1 MESCAVQ
8 QRTDVTSHLSNSG
21 WCAVPF
27 FCWRLL
33 GLIPGGAPFSQ
44 LNRGVKDAM
53 VKSTK
58 LVECQ
63 FMSKTCKRLS
73 LKNNTQVKRERRKP
87 STDWTWIAKGL
98 GRSHTDSTYA
108 GATDKTTQE
117 DDGFGETK
125 KKHLRQSQCASRK
138 QWRLVTFNGTS

>member
-1 MESCAVQ
+1 
-8 QRTDVTSHLSNSG
+8 
-21 WCAVPF
+21 
-27 FCWRLL
+27 
-33 GLIPGGAPFSQ
+33 
-44 LNRGVKDAM
+44 
-53 VKSTK
+53 
-58 LVECQ
+58 
-63 FMSKTCKRLS
+63 MSIYVKTCKRLS

-125 KKHLRQSQCASRK
+125 KAPTPEPVCKSQAVEVGHI
-138 QWRLVTFNGTS
+138 QWNKLEFWQVRHP